1 MLKTYIG
8 FEWLKL
14 KRQKIGLLL
23 IIVPLVSVMLGIG
36 NFFGNY
42 SVLMDQ
48 PDDNA
53 WLEMWTQITLF
64 YGILFLP
71 ISSGIFA
78 ALICRTDHLNGGW
91 KLQFALPVARSII
104 YWAKLIVI
112 LTLVLIMQIILLVCC
127 LIGGKV
133 AGIDDTIPIGFM
145 IGAILLSWL
154 GTFSLCAIQLWLSY
168 RIKSFGVPLSINVVL
183 ALMVFAAFTSKWGML
198 YPWAQPAF
206 AIAAPQESPIQ
217 SMPIFIISIVVTF
230 VILAAWIS
238 NRFGKGELKV

>member
-1 MLKTYIG
+1 MLKTYVG
-8 FEWLKL
+8 FEWFKL
-14 KRQKIGLLL
+14 KRQKVSLLL
-23 IIVPLVSVMLGIG
+23 IIVPLISVLLGIG

-42 SVLMDQ
+42 DVLMDQ

-78 ALICRTDHLNGGW
+78 ALVCRTDHLNGGW
-91 KLQFALPVARSII
+91 KLQFALPVSRSII

-112 LTLVLIMQIILLVCC
+112 LSLVLIMQLILLVCC
-127 LIGGKV
+127 LIAGKI

-145 IGAILLSWL
+145 LGAILLSWL

-168 RIKSFGVPLSINVVL
+168 RIKSFGIPLSINIVL
-183 ALMVFAAFTSKWGML
+183 ALMVFAAFASKWGML

-206 AIAAPQESPIQ
+206 AIAAPQESPVE
-217 SMPIFIISIVVTF
+217 SMPLFIASIVIIFGVLVT
-230 VILAAWIS
+230 LIS
-238 NRFGKGELKV
+238 ARFGKSDLKV